1 MEGSVSLLGIELAN
15 KPKWA
20 QLTICGGGFFVGY
33 LVNGLVEEYVYNE
46 IKFAYG
52 WYFSMVHSCYYI
64 LFLFLSGFRWKHIQN
79 PWNVYW
85 QMSVVLAGSHG
96 LTKGSLAYLNYPAQL
111 MFKSTK
117 VLPVM
122 MLGAFIPGMKRSYT
136 VQDYVSATLLV
147 VGLILFTLADASSSP
162 IFSVLGVV
170 MVCGALF
177 LDALL
182 GNFQE
187 VIFTIN
193 PGTTQTEMLF
203 CSSVLGVFFLAVP
216 CVLIGEF
223 TVAFQRCAENP
234 YVYLVLF
241 GEACATF
248 IGQMSVLT
256 LVILFGAATTA
267 LVTTARKAVTLFLS
281 YLVFSKPFTLQHLFG
296 MMLIFIGVGM
306 KMVPSSTASA
316 ASGSAPQL
324 LSPKRPQMLPP
335 KRSVEEGTPLLDV
348 QSNESPGKEALNQ
361 VEKVM

>member
-52 WYFSMVHSCYYI
+52 WYFSIVHSLYYI
-64 LFLFLSGFRWKHIQN
+64 LFLFLGGFRWKHIQN
-79 PWNVYW
+79 PWSMYW
-85 QMSVVLAGSHG
+85 QMSLVLAGSHG
-96 LTKGSLAYLNYPAQL
+96 LTAGSLAYLNYPAQL

-122 MLGAFIPGMKRSYT
+122 MLGSCIPGIKRTYT
-136 VQDYVSATLLV
+136 WEDYFSATLLV
-147 VGLILFTLADASSSP
+147 VGLILFTLADASTSP
-162 IFSVLGVV
+162 MFSVLGVV
-170 MVCGALF
+170 MVCGALL

-187 VIFTIN
+187 AIFTIN
-193 PGTTQTEMLF
+193 PGTTQMEMLF
-203 CSSVLGVFFLAVP
+203 CSSVLGLVFLAVP
-216 CVLIGEF
+216 CVVLKEF
-223 TVAFQRCAENP
+223 VVAYTRCAENP

-241 GEACATF
+241 AEAVAMY
-248 IGQMSVLT
+248 IGQVCVLT

-281 YLVFSKPFTLQHLFG
+281 YLVFSKPFSLQHFLG
-296 MMLIFIGVGM
+296 MLLIFIGVGM
-306 KMVPSSTASA
+306 KLVPASSPSA
-316 ASGSAPQL
+316 TSESDQEL
-324 LSPKRPQMLPP
+324 LLPEQ
-335 KRSVEEGTPLLDV
+335 VQEEGSPLLDV
-348 QSNESPGKEALNQ
+348 PDDEAGEKEELDEVQ
-361 VEKVM
+361 EGL